1 MEQLR
6 NDGGAVP
13 GLNEQ
18 DVLERARAMFERKA
32 GVPVSA
38 AEAREW
44 LDSLVGFYRRI
55 ERWVVEDAAEK
66 AAMERQ
72 QEIQPLERDP
82 SRDTQGLPPAPASRR
97 LPAQRKTGRSTRCVT
112 GNTRNVHKGVQIERA
127 APAGAQ
133 RGRE

>member
-18 DVLERARAMFERKA
+18 EVLERARAMFERKA

-55 ERWVVEDAAEK
+55 ERWVIEDADEK

-72 QEIQPLERDP
+72 QEIQRDARDP
-82 SRDTQGLPPAPASRR
+82 SRDTQGLPVDLATRR
-97 LPAQRKTGRSTRCVT
+97 IAAKRKVRKSTGRPLD
-112 GNTRNVHKGVQIERA
+112 
-127 APAGAQ
+127 AP
-133 RGRE
+133 RFPEKRPTP